1 MKASNKAVT
10 KGDIAIGIV
19 KAALL
24 AAVLTLGCIV
34 LYAWTLQRAWL
45 PDSSIPIVN
54 AIIKVVGAGFAAFI
68 ATRRCERRRWLIGG
82 VAGVS
87 YVVLAF
93 VVFSIAADSFS
104 LSVALLTDLLMGAV
118 AGMLAAML
126 LGMRK

>member
-1 MKASNKAVT
+1 MRTSNKAVT

-54 AIIKVVGAGFAAFI
+54 AVIKVIGAAFAASI
-68 ATRRCERRRWLIGG
+68 AIRRCERRRWLIGSAAG
-82 VAGVS
+82 VA
-87 YVVLAF
+87 YILLAF
-93 VVFSIAADSFS
+93 VVFSIAADHFS
-104 LSVALLTDLLMGAV
+104 LSLALLADLLMGAV
-118 AGMLAAML
+118 AGMLCAML